1 MARWGNL
8 FHWLRRDEELDD
20 EIAFHIEELTHA
32 NITQG
37 MSPTEARRHAMIA
50 FGGRDQA
57 KQKLREVH
65 SSALLDS
72 LSFNLKAASR
82 FMRRAPAF
90 SAAVVLILA
99 VGIGANS
106 AVFSAIDAVVLNP
119 LPFPNGDELV
129 ALHQQDL
136 KNRDAN
142 HFVAPVRLE
151 DWNRLNSTFQAISG
165 YYMDDL
171 SEISGP

>member
-65 SSALLDS
+65 SSAFLDS
-72 LSFNLKAASR
+72 LSFNLRAAIRFIRRRSSSSPSCPARRRAASR
-82 FMRRAPAF
+82 LADTILRSGARSCPRRSPGW
-90 SAAVVLILA
+90 L
-99 VGIGANS
+99 
-106 AVFSAIDAVVLNP
+106 
-119 LPFPNGDELV
+119 
-129 ALHQQDL
+129 
-136 KNRDAN
+136 R
-142 HFVAPVRLE
+142 
-151 DWNRLNSTFQAISG
+151 W
-165 YYMDDL
+165 
-171 SEISGP
+171 